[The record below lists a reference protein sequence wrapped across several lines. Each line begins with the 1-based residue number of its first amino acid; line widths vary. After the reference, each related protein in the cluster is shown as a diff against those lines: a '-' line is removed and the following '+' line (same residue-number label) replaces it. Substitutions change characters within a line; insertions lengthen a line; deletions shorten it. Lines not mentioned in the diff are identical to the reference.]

1 MVAKFWTLIDVNISV
16 QQAQLEFNGCKH
28 LYTAAT
34 AEVQWAEYKINSTL
48 FLIKVVHIQSLFG
61 VSVVKCKSGV
71 IQILLHYN

>member
-34 AEVQWAEYKINSTL
+34 AEVQWAEYKIN
-48 FLIKVVHIQSLFG
+48 
-61 VSVVKCKSGV
+61 
-71 IQILLHYN
+71 